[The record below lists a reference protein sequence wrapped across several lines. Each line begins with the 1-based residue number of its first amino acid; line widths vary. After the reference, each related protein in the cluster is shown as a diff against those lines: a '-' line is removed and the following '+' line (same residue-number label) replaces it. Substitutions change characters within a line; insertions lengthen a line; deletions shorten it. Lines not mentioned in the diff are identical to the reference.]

1 MAKGERAITGPS
13 SRQKAQL
20 ALVPNGQDA
29 HFILRN
35 HEPIQGEVPCVPIGN
50 DQLAQLTFDSPT
62 DQWMRP
68 EAINGRLDG
77 CNRIQC
83 RARVFL
89 TQELERALYLVERT
103 RRIDYLR
110 HGLGRAADSLV
121 ARRFIQA

>member
-1 MAKGERAITGPS
+1 MQACLLAERSTRGQRRARDHMS

-20 ALVPNGQDA
+20 TLVPNGQDA

-35 HEPIQGEVPCVPIGN
+35 HEPIQGEVPCLSIGN

-68 EAINGRLDG
+68 EVINGRLDG

-83 RARVFL
+83 RVRVFL
-89 TQELERALYLVERT
+89 PQELERARYVVERP
-103 RRIDYLR
+103 R
-110 HGLGRAADSLV
+110 
-121 ARRFIQA
+121 